1 MFLYKQIFAGLEFCP
16 DPVSCMR
23 RASEGGF
30 AYISWKVSLLDF
42 IFNIIFKRAPRPSVP
57 VLSCQI
63 FQQDTIARNFIDGYG
78 KKQIY
83 QVFFLTKR
91 LDLLHLLDLP
101 PGQRLLQHPLLPC
114 LGFPIRITTEARLWS
129 GHSHSFRGDPIHW
142 TVSNL
147 NVLLVFFHAKII
159 INNSCASI

>member
-30 AYISWKVSLLDF
+30 AYISWKVSLLD
-42 IFNIIFKRAPRPSVP
+42 IILYIIFKKAPRPSVP

-83 QVFFLTKR
+83 QVFFLHQSLWICPQAKGYFNTPSYLAWAFQSGSPLKPDFDR
-91 LDLLHLLDLP
+91 VILILSEVTP
-101 PGQRLLQHPLLPC
+101 P
-114 LGFPIRITTEARLWS
+114 
-129 GHSHSFRGDPIHW
+129 
-142 TVSNL
+142 NL
-147 NVLLVFFHAKII
+147 NV
-159 INNSCASI
+159 